1 MSDNVMFAVVP
12 YVVMVAF
19 LLSSVF
25 RIAAT
30 VPAAAFARG
39 KGAARR
45 GIVAA
50 CAIALAAGHLA
61 LLAAPD
67 AVLRWDRSMARLL
80 LAEGAGMCV
89 GTLCLLA
96 VAHALWRRLAR
107 SSARPQ
113 SVGDVI
119 ALTLLGMEIGTGV
132 LLAVLYRWAS
142 SWSVVTLT
150 PYAVSVLKLGPR
162 VELVAA
168 TPFLVRLHVFCA
180 CAILAALPF
189 TTVGSLALA
198 TVQRFVRP
206 VSAPL
211 GLAYELARTSIA
223 ARTRRI
229 VRMPGA
235 LHEEES

>member
-12 YVVMVAF
+12 YVVVVAF

-25 RIAAT
+25 RSAAT
-30 VPAAAFARG
+30 VPAAASARG
-39 KGAARR
+39 RGAARR
-45 GIVAA
+45 WIVAA
-50 CAIALAAGHLA
+50 CAIALAAGHLM

-80 LAEGAGMCV
+80 LAEGAGICL

-96 VAHALWRRLAR
+96 VARSLWRRLAG
-107 SSARPQ
+107 SNARPQ

-150 PYAVSVLKLGPR
+150 PYAVSVLKLVPR
-162 VELVAA
+162 IELVTA
-168 TPFLVRLHVFCA
+168 TPFLVRLHVFST
-180 CAILAALPF
+180 CAILVALPF
-189 TTVGSLALA
+189 STVGSLALVA
-198 TVQRFVRP
+198 VRRV
-206 VSAPL
+206 VSTGLAPL
-211 GLAYELARTSIA
+211 APAYCSARASIA
-223 ARTRRI
+223 AKTRRI

-235 LHEEES
+235 FHEEES